1 MADIAIKMG
10 VNGPD
15 DDVDGVM
22 SIFNYIYQQPEE
34 ADETDFAFEA
44 YEEDFSDGAVGVLA
58 SMTFILNCLNAAGE
72 KKQYISHVLKSF
84 ERIRVEDKDAVR
96 VIIPSKSRKLLR
108 MIFMQR
114 DVEGDDEKRSQFI
127 QQMAERYGFCF

>member
-34 ADETDFAFEA
+34 TDEVDFVFEAFED
-44 YEEDFSDGAVGVLA
+44 DFSDGAVGVLA
-58 SMTFILNCLNAAGE
+58 SMTFILNYLNAAGE
-72 KKQYISHVLKSF
+72 KKQFISHVPRSF
-84 ERIRVEDKDAVR
+84 ERITVDGKDAVR
-96 VIIPSKSRKLLR
+96 IIIPSQSRKLLR

-114 DVEGDDEKRSQFI
+114 DVEGSDEERSQFI
-127 QQMAERYGFCF
+127 QQMAEKYGFCL

>member
-22 SIFNYIYQQPEE
+22 SIFNYIYRQPEE
-34 ADETDFAFEA
+34 ADEVDFVFEAFED
-44 YEEDFSDGAVGVLA
+44 DFSDGAVGVLA
-58 SMTFILNCLNAAGE
+58 SMTFILNYLNAAGE
-72 KKQYISHVLKSF
+72 KKQFISHVLRSF
-84 ERIRVEDKDAVR
+84 ERIQVEDKNAVR
-96 VIIPSKSRKLLR
+96 IIIPSQSRKLLR

-114 DVEGDDEKRSQFI
+114 DVEGNDEERSQFI
-127 QQMAERYGFCF
+127 QQMTEKYGFCK

>member
-22 SIFNYIYQQPEE
+22 SIFNYIYRQPEE
-34 ADETDFAFEA
+34 TDEVDFVFEAFED
-44 YEEDFSDGAVGVLA
+44 DFSDGAVGVLA
-58 SMTFILNCLNAAGE
+58 SMTFILNYLNATGE
-72 KKQYISHVLKSF
+72 KKQFISHVLRSF
-84 ERIRVEDKDAVR
+84 ERIQVEDKNAVR
-96 VIIPSKSRKLLR
+96 IIIPSKSRKLLR

-114 DVEGDDEKRSQFI
+114 DVEGNDEERGQFI
-127 QQMAERYGFCF
+127 QQMAEKYGFCK